1 MKVDIGNLLASSPNV
16 CGGRL
21 RIEGTRITVNQI
33 AVLCKE
39 GLSAEEISKEYPH
52 LSLAQI
58 YASLAYYYAN
68 QEEMEK
74 VLQEEEEEGKAL
86 KKAFLEKKR

>member
-1 MKVDIGNLLASSPNV
+1 MKVEIGSLLVSSPKI

-39 GLSAEEISKEYPH
+39 GLSVEEISKEYPH

-58 YASLAYYYAN
+58 HASLAYYYAN
-68 QEEMEK
+68 QEEIEK
-74 VLQEEEEEGKAL
+74 ALQEEEEEGKTL
-86 KKAFLEKKR
+86 KKAFLKQKQ